1 LQDRGEFIKSV
12 TTQYNNHLEGL
23 KGSVS
28 TQIDEYLKQI
38 EILNCKVAALQQKL
52 QGDLVEPEYG
62 QFGFDQNGRIAN
74 AIAEWLWTHHKI
86 PLKVT
91 GFEVGLMVLS
101 PAGYIYPRSMPLEA
115 LSRQIEG
122 DYPRYPVA

>member
-1 LQDRGEFIKSV
+1 LLTVGRKYQSFRVIPSGGYRAIS
-12 TTQYNNHLEGL
+12 
-23 KGSVS
+23 
-28 TQIDEYLKQI
+28 KQI

-74 AIAEWLWTHHKI
+74 AIAEWLWNHHKI

-91 GFEVGLMVLS
+91 GFRG
-101 PAGYIYPRSMPLEA
+101 
-115 LSRQIEG
+115 RQAPPKPELK
-122 DYPRYPVA
+122 RV